1 MVYKCAL
8 HCRNVHEDED
18 ENNGDADDD
27 NKEDNDNGEDNVIL
41 MMKIDV
47 NDDLKLL
54 TQTSSSET
62 LLFLCHYLH
71 QKMPMETM
79 EYVMLPTQSIQD
91 PSIIRSNLLRNV
103 MIDYYDW

>member
-8 HCRNVHEDED
+8 HCRNVHED

-41 MMKIDV
+41 MMKIDA

-91 PSIIRSNLLRNV
+91 PSIIRSDLRDV
-103 MIDYYDW
+103 MIDYNHW